1 MKRFANFAAL
11 FFVASMFIASCD
23 DDDDNVDTSSPNS
36 TDTSFVTKATYA
48 NLAEIDFARL
58 AQTKSTNDSI
68 LSFAQHMI
76 TEHTT
81 ALSGLDSIANQFN
94 YTLPTTID
102 SAHAA
107 LKTQAMGLSGIG
119 FDSTY
124 INSQIADHVNA
135 INLFQNEV
143 NLGNNPNIKG
153 YASRMLPHLQEHLA
167 RAQSVKSH
175 LQ

>member
-11 FFVASMFIASCD
+11 FFVVSTFIVSCK
-23 DDDDNVDTSSPNS
+23 DDDNDVNTSSPNS
-36 TDTSFVTKATYA
+36 IDTSFVTKAAYA
-48 NLAEIDFARL
+48 NLDEIDFAQL
-58 AQTKSTNDSI
+58 ALTKSTNDSI
-68 LSFAQHMI
+68 RTFAQQMI
-76 TEHTT
+76 TDHTT
-81 ALSGLDSIANQFN
+81 ALSGLDSIANQFS

-107 LKTQAMGLSGIG
+107 LKAQVMGLSGIG

-124 INSQIADHVNA
+124 INSQVADHINA
-135 INLFQNEV
+135 ITLFQSEV

-153 YASRMLPHLQEHLA
+153 YASRMLPHLQEHLE

-175 LQ
+175 LE

>member
-1 MKRFANFAAL
+1 MKRLGIFAAL
-11 FFVASMFIASCD
+11 FFVASMFITSCHK
-23 DDDDNVDTSSPNS
+23 DDDNVDTSSPNS
-36 TDTSFVTKATYA
+36 TDTDFVTKAGYS
-48 NLAEIDFARL
+48 NLDEIDFAQL
-58 AQTKSTNDSI
+58 ALVKSTDDSVRN
-68 LSFAQHMI
+68 FAQHMI

-81 ALSGLDSIANQFN
+81 ALSGLDSIATQFN

-107 LKTQAMGLSGIG
+107 LKAQAMALSGIG

-124 INSQIADHVNA
+124 INGQVADHINA

-143 NLGNNPNIKG
+143 NLGNNPTIKG

-167 RAQSVKSH
+167 RAQSVKAY

>member
-11 FFVASMFIASCD
+11 FFVASMFIMSCK
-23 DDDDNVDTSSPNS
+23 DDDNDVNTTSPNS
-36 TDTSFVTKATYA
+36 IDTSFVTNAAYA
-48 NLAEIDFARL
+48 NLDEIDFAQL
-58 AQTKSTNDSI
+58 ALTKSTHDSI
-68 LSFAQHMI
+68 LGFAQHMV

-81 ALSGLDSIANQFN
+81 ALSGLDSIANQFS

-107 LKTQAMGLSGIG
+107 LKNQVIGLSGIG

-124 INSQIADHVNA
+124 INSQIADHINA

-143 NLGNNPNIKG
+143 NLGNNPTIKG

-175 LQ
+175 LE